1 MVTMVKPAPVQRKM
15 HPAAIYIV
23 CSIAG
28 IVLGIFL
35 SQSYVD
41 SLAYGNA
48 VDWKKLAAPPSPPTG
63 LLEADLNQ
71 LFVQTEQ
78 GIYFST
84 DIKQCLSPGGES
96 CWSLVDEVDQGQ
108 LYLSPCNNAPVF
120 FETPSPPT
128 KYSQSLL
135 VQECGPDYF
144 SEIHYVLGVDG
155 EIWFWRHGSYA
166 PGVVNVMIMA
176 GCIGASLGL
185 FAGLF
190 LANRFVVYLKK
201 RG

>member
-1 MVTMVKPAPVQRKM
+1 MIKLATTQRKIY
-15 HPAAIYIV
+15 PVAIYIV

-28 IVLGIFL
+28 MALGIFL

-41 SLAYGNA
+41 SLTRGNA
-48 VDWKKLAAPPSPPTG
+48 IDWKKLVALPFPPTR
-63 LLEADLNQ
+63 LLEADLYR

-78 GIYFST
+78 GIYFSAGME
-84 DIKQCLSPGGES
+84 QCLEPGRES
-96 CWSLVDEVDQGQ
+96 CWSLVDEIDQGQ
-108 LYLSPCNNAPVF
+108 LYLSPCNNAPAF

-144 SEIHYVLGVDG
+144 SEIHYILGEDG
-155 EIWFWRHGSYA
+155 EIWFWKHGSYA
-166 PGVVNVMIMA
+166 PGTANMMILA
-176 GCIGASLGL
+176 GCIGTFLGL

>member
-1 MVTMVKPAPVQRKM
+1 MIKLATTQRKIY
-15 HPAAIYIV
+15 PVAIYIV
-23 CSIAG
+23 CSIVG
-28 IVLGIFL
+28 IALGIYL

-41 SLAYGNA
+41 SLTHGCA
-48 VDWKKLAAPPSPPTG
+48 VDWMKLDAPPSSPTR
-63 LLEADLNQ
+63 LLEADLYR

-96 CWSLVDEVDQGQ
+96 CWTLVDEVDQGQ
-108 LYLSPCNNAPVF
+108 LYLSPCNNAPAF
-120 FETPSPPT
+120 FKTPSPPT
-128 KYSQSLL
+128 KYSQSLS

-144 SEIHYVLGVDG
+144 SEIHYIVGENG
-155 EIWFWRHGSYA
+155 EIWFWKHGSYA
-166 PGVVNVMIMA
+166 PGTANVMILA
-176 GCIGASLGL
+176 GCIGTSLGL

-190 LANRFVVYLKK
+190 LANRFVVHLRK